1 MKVAVI
7 GKGNVGKAVA
17 PALAKAGHDV
27 AYGVRDPGDDKYQD
41 ADGVELRSVGE
52 AAAWA
57 EVVILAVGWGQVDA
71 VLEACGAI
79 AGKVLVDCTNPYDV
93 EDDLRP
99 LVQPHQ
105 SAAELIQVKTSAKV
119 VKSLN
124 QVGAPV
130 MAKAKSY
137 TVPLVQFA
145 ASDDRAAKE
154 AVMTL
159 LRDIGFEPR
168 DAGPLERARELEGM
182 ARLWIAQAFGQ
193 EMSTGAAWM
202 LANRGK

>member
-27 AYGVRDPGDDKYQD
+27 AYGVRDPDDAKYQD
-41 ADGVELRSVGE
+41 DDGVALKGIDE

-71 VLEACGAI
+71 VLDQVGAI
-79 AGKVLVDCTNPYDV
+79 AGKVLIDCINPYDF
-93 EDDLRP
+93 EDGLRA

-105 SAAELIQVKTSAKV
+105 SAAELIQARTSAKV
-119 VKSLN
+119 VKALN

-130 MAKAKSY
+130 MAKARDYK
-137 TVPLVQFA
+137 VPPAQFA
-145 ASDDRAAKE
+145 AGDDQAAKDT
-154 AVMTL
+154 VLGL
-159 LRDIGFEPR
+159 LRDIGFDAR

-193 EMSTGAAWM
+193 GMSTEAAWF
-202 LANRGK
+202 LHAE

>member
-1 MKVAVI
+1 MKVAVV

-17 PALAKAGHDV
+17 PALARAGHDV
-27 AYGVRDPGDDKYQD
+27 AYGVRDPEDEKYRD
-41 ADGVELRSVGE
+41 GDGVDLRTVGE
-52 AAAWA
+52 AATWA
-57 EVVILAVGWGQVDA
+57 EVVILAVSWGQVDA
-71 VLEACGAI
+71 VLDACGAI

-105 SAAELIQVKTSAKV
+105 SAAELIQARTSAKV
-119 VKSLN
+119 VKALN

-130 MAKAKSY
+130 IAKARSY
-137 TVPLVQFA
+137 KVPPVQFA

-154 AVMTL
+154 TVMTL

-168 DAGPLERARELEGM
+168 DAGPLSRARELEGM
-182 ARLWIAQAFGQ
+182 ARLWMAQTFGQ
-193 EMSTGAAWM
+193 GMSTEAAWM
-202 LANRGK
+202 LRDA